1 MAEFATTPPIP
12 YVPIADKAAEVRT
25 AINVYS
31 TGQTYSQAQIE
42 AIMDF
47 QGFYVPDP
55 DAILYVTEVET
66 ALGTTIETALPS
78 ATNPKRIIS
87 DFIKA
92 EKAASR
98 WTLHKRIYLPIY
110 NNAAASA
117 VDMVSRLSG
126 TFTGLGSVTH
136 AAGYVN
142 GDGSTG
148 YFDSGIGLPAVG
160 GSNASGSTWAIIPQ
174 RVTGVARYE
183 GVNGSGTERIS
194 LGTSA
199 NDFSQFILPSSV
211 TVAQIATPETS
222 AGIMISSTTST
233 SSRFVKFRKSG
244 AFATGSNTT
253 LDTTVIP
260 SGDLFFL
267 ARNNNDAGIIFAH
280 TERRGGYG
288 FGLGLTEAQA
298 EGFAAN
304 LEALYEGLTGITLP

>member
-1 MAEFATTPPIP
+1 M
-12 YVPIADKAAEVRT
+12 RLGLRMGL
-25 AINVYS
+25 NS
-31 TGQTYSQAQIE
+31 SQGGGSAL
-42 AIMDF
+42 
-47 QGFYVPDP
+47 DP
-55 DAILYVTEVET
+55 DARLYIAAVET
-66 ALGTTIETALPS
+66 ALGTPIATALPS
-78 ATNPKRIIS
+78 ATSNPKRIIS

-136 AAGYVN
+136 AAGYVQGN
-142 GDGSTG
+142 GTSG
-148 YFDSGIGLPAVG
+148 YFDANIGLPAVG
-160 GSNASGSTWAIIPQ
+160 GSNASGLMWVIIPQ

-194 LGTSA
+194 LGTNNVDLAQWLLASTA
-199 NDFSQFILPSSV
+199 SSV
-211 TVAQIATPETS
+211 TTIATETS
-222 AGIMISSTTST
+222 AGIQIGSTIST
-233 SSRFVKFRKSG
+233 SSRFVKFRKSN
-244 AFATGSNTT
+244 AFTTQSNTT
-253 LDTTVIP
+253 LDITSIP
-260 SGDLFFL
+260 SGNLFFL
-267 ARNNNDAGIIFAH
+267 ARNNNNAGINNAH

-304 LEALYEGLTGITLP
+304 LETLYEGLTGIALP